1 MFKTVILAIVLMAPI
16 DWAEAQEADAEERD
30 RQYVTDQ
37 LRLSLYAKP
46 DSSSQILQY
55 LDSGDLLLIEQLSGP
70 YALVTAPDQTEGWVK
85 RGFLVSSP
93 TSNLLLREEQV
104 KVENLEV
111 EITRLSNSKVVIDQY
126 EKDMNELVLK
136 MEALE
141 IENQQ
146 ALESITQL
154 QLEMSEREYE
164 LERELA
170 LKSES
175 KLPIWVILWE
185 IFLIYWQ
192 TIVPII
198 LGIILLSFLISKV
211 IVEARIKS
219 KFHGIKI
226 W

>member
-46 DSSSQILQY
+46 DSSSKVLQY
-55 LDSGDLLLIEQLSGP
+55 LSSGDLLLIEQLSGP

-93 TSNLLLREEQV
+93 TSNLLLRDEQV

-141 IENQQ
+141 NESQQ
-146 ALESITQL
+146 ASDSFAQL

-175 KLPIWVILWE
+175 KLPTWVILWE